1 MGLKGRGAPSFSP
14 RALPLLLPPPLPP
27 PPLLLL
33 PPPPLLL
40 LRGGEALLLPTNV
53 LNLLRK
59 FCSRVFPGRL

>member
-14 RALPLLLPPPLPP
+14 RALPLLLPPPL
-27 PPLLLL
+27 LLLL
-33 PPPPLLL
+33 LPPPLLL